1 MRSYSISDK
10 TQVNIDEKYNYYLKK
25 YCTIKLDREKIFELL
40 KTKADSVQ
48 KQILE
53 YQLRKLPF

>member
-1 MRSYSISDK
+1 MSDK

-25 YCTIKLDREKIFELL
+25 HCPIQLDREKIFELL

-48 KQILE
+48 KQVLE
-53 YQLRKLPF
+53 YQLRKISPRNSI

>member
-1 MRSYSISDK
+1 MSDK

-25 YCTIKLDREKIFELL
+25 HCTIQLDREKIFELL

-48 KQILE
+48 KQVLE
-53 YQLRKLPF
+53 YQLRKLSPLNSI

>member
-1 MRSYSISDK
+1 MSDK

-25 YCTIKLDREKIFELL
+25 HCTIQLDREKIFELL